1 MYIREIEGTVG
12 YELTDE
18 GKQFILERVNRA
30 EQRARKL
37 FAKVDRIASRA
48 GSEAEA
54 RAVAWAR
61 RNGRSEEEIEPIG
74 DRYHREAE
82 LLIWIRQ
89 ALREDVADGYVMA
102 RAYDFS
108 DEGCFIERAVEKAGQ
123 KAAAEIGYEEDE
135 WWQCGYFE
143 RDDEGDESA

>member
-18 GKQFILERVNRA
+18 GKKFILERVKRA
-30 EQRARKL
+30 EQKARKL
-37 FAKVDRIASRA
+37 FAKVDRMASRA
-48 GSEAEA
+48 GEETQA

-61 RNGRSEEEIEPIG
+61 RNGRSEEEIEAIG
-74 DRYHREAE
+74 DRFYREAE

-89 ALREDVADGYVMA
+89 ALREDVVDSKVMA

-108 DEGCFIERAVEKAGQ
+108 EEVGVVEGAVEEAGRR
-123 KAAAEIGYEEDE
+123 AAAEIGFEEKE
-135 WWQCGYFE
+135 WWRCGYFE
-143 RDDEGDESA
+143 RDDEDDKSA